1 MRRTPPRKTL
11 LLGLAAAATVLLLC
25 VGLPL
30 ALVLGLSDRDKQ
42 PSGATTNEGPAIA
55 QTQPRPPSDAAIPVS
70 QPPSAKPDEEKPLSS
85 PSEAKKTPLPDS
97 PGKPTTHPPAPARK
111 PAEFDGWLQNL
122 EQAKRQAAQEQKDI
136 LILFDG
142 SDWCG
147 WSMRLAREVLFKDEF
162 RRRAAQTFVLVLV
175 DFPQGPAGK
184 ARVEDAA
191 RNERLQAHFHIDGYP
206 NVVLADAAGRP
217 YAGTGYQEGGAAAYL
232 EHLAELQQVRF
243 HRDQLFDAV
252 KSAKGADALDAA
264 GQAAEFLSDR
274 DLAGY
279 YSPLLRDWL
288 KLAQKHDPQNE
299 QGYVERFFL
308 ADWYEQLQRTAEAGP
323 GELVACVARL
333 HDWRK
338 QYHIKSANLGA
349 FMYCEAGKC
358 LALAQKHT
366 EASRCFRDGL
376 ACNPTNPR
384 LQEFLRRAAAG
395 KLELGA
401 GTGFVVAAGGYVLTN
416 HHVVAGPGRLL
427 VQASPDVEPVPAE
440 VVARDEKRDLALLR
454 VKAARLAELKP
465 LRLAAKKPVGRG
477 DKVATLGYPLSDQLG
492 KGLKLVSGTV
502 SGIPEPGTDGML
514 LLDLRINPGN
524 SGGPLFD
531 TAANVVGLITAKSLT
546 GRATDSYGL
555 ARPAADLESFL
566 REHVPAYQAPAPGEQ
581 QLEWHQVDR
590 QVSPSVLR
598 VLRLL

>member
-1 MRRTPPRKTL
+1 MSDSTPAERPR
-11 LLGLAAAATVLLLC
+11 A
-25 VGLPL
+25 
-30 ALVLGLSDRDKQ
+30 RNQ
-42 PSGATTNEGPAIA
+42 PSPGLGPDLRR
-55 QTQPRPPSDAAIPVS
+55 QLQLRCHN
-70 QPPSAKPDEEKPLSS
+70 PPSAKPDEEKQLSS
-85 PSEAKKTPLPDS
+85 PSGATKTPPPDS
-97 PGKPTTHPPAPARK
+97 PGKPTARPPVPARK
-111 PAEFDGWLQNL
+111 PAEFDGWLHDL

-147 WSMRLAREVLFKDEF
+147 WSIRLAREVLFKDEF

-175 DFPQGPAGK
+175 DFPYGPAAK
-184 ARVEDAA
+184 ARVEDPA
-191 RNERLQAHFHIDGYP
+191 RNERLQAHFRVDGYP
-206 NVVLADAAGRP
+206 HVVLVDAAGRP
-217 YAGTGYQEGGAAAYL
+217 YARTGYQEGGAAAYL
-232 EHLAELQQVRF
+232 EHLADLQQVRF
-243 HRDQLFDAV
+243 RRDELFDAV

-264 GQAAEFLSDR
+264 RQAADFLSER
-274 DLAGY
+274 ELAGY

-308 ADWYEQLQRTAEAGP
+308 SDWYEQLQRAAEAGP

-338 QYHIKSANLGA
+338 QYRFKSVNLGA

-376 ACNPTNPR
+376 ACNPTSPP

-395 KLELGA
+395 KLELGS

-416 HHVVAGPGRLL
+416 NHVVAGPGRLL
-427 VQASPDVEPVPAE
+427 VQTSSDAEPVPAK
-440 VVARDEKRDLALLR
+440 VVVQDEKRDLALLR
-454 VKAARLAELKP
+454 VKAASVADLKP
-465 LRLAAKKPVGRG
+465 LRLAAKKLVGRG
-477 DKVATLGYPLSDQLG
+477 DKVATLGYPLSAQLG

-502 SGIPEPGTDGML
+502 SGVSEPGTDGMI
-514 LLDLRINPGN
+514 LLDLRVNPGN

-531 TAANVVGLITAKSLT
+531 TAANVVGLVTAKSLT

-566 REHVPAYQAPAPGEQ
+566 REHVPAYQSPAQGER
-581 QLEWHQVDR
+581 QLEWNQVDR

-598 VLRLL
+598 VLRRL